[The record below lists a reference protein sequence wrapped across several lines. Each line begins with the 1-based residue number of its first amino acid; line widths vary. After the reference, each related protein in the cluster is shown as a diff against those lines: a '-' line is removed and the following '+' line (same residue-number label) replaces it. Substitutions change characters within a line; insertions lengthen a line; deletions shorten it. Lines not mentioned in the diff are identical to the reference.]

1 MIYGEPQA
9 GPAPLLRIVND
20 ARHSVEIG
28 VYYLSDRQILQAL
41 AAARRRGVQ
50 VRVIIDGRPYGM
62 RPWRVRKEEREILAT
77 GAALHLAPYHFTS
90 HGDQPAFYHAKYCC
104 NGQECAIGTAN
115 FDWSAFHRNREYLYL
130 TRDPATVRAAR
141 AVFAADWENRRAP
154 AFAHEKLVLSP
165 ATSAAQLLQMIQQP
179 GPIDI
184 ESEELGPY
192 RPILDGLAAKGH
204 DLRMILPASINR
216 EDQRDVAFLRSHGCQ
231 VRLLPVKTLYMHAKM
246 MVGEQVAFVGSE
258 NFSETSLQQNRE
270 MGVLLRQEAELSELR
285 QQFAKDW
292 ARADR

>member
-28 VYYLSDRQILQAL
+28 VYYLSDRQLLQAL

-50 VRVIIDGRPYGM
+50 VR
-62 RPWRVRKEEREILAT
+62 
-77 GAALHLAPYHFTS
+77 
-90 HGDQPAFYHAKYCC
+90 
-104 NGQECAIGTAN
+104 
-115 FDWSAFHRNREYLYL
+115 
-130 TRDPATVRAAR
+130 
-141 AVFAADWENRRAP
+141 
-154 AFAHEKLVLSP
+154 
-165 ATSAAQLLQMIQQP
+165 
-179 GPIDI
+179 
-184 ESEELGPY
+184 
-192 RPILDGLAAKGH
+192 
-204 DLRMILPASINR
+204 
-216 EDQRDVAFLRSHGCQ
+216 
-231 VRLLPVKTLYMHAKM
+231 LLPVKPLYMHAKM